1 MGIRMLN
8 KFLQSKC
15 KKNILSIHLSELA
28 GKKVVVDISIYL
40 YKFLS
45 ENALLENLYLMVS
58 IFRENKIIPIF
69 IFDGKPP
76 VEKNDTIEFRK
87 KIKKNARE
95 EYYRLKQILDDIESN
110 TDSEMV
116 SDSENGVKQNL
127 NQIPELTTVELDE
140 ETTVT
145 IPSNSVEIRNMM
157 DKLKKKFVIL
167 KSEHIQNA
175 KTLLQAYG
183 MTYYESPGEADILC
197 AKLVSK
203 NIVYACISED
213 TDMFAYGCNRV
224 IRYLSLSSSKAILY
238 DFNEIMKTLDVNLC
252 EFQQICILF
261 GCDYLPRD
269 IKKNNNYMTIFN
281 TYKLFIKY
289 KEYFKN
295 TIESV
300 VESVVES
307 VMESVME
314 SAIQNTND
322 HNVLNNKYQFY
333 SWLMKENKE
342 LILYINEASKIIDL
356 FDISYHNNLE
366 LYDNIK
372 IMNGPIDKTRLVEV
386 MQKEN
391 FIFIS

>member
-1 MGIRMLN
+1 MLN